1 MQRTFVFRS
10 RRRRWFVPARVAFAA
25 SAALLL
31 LAAACGGQS
40 PDGGAGGDHDG
51 AVLLPVADDPTV
63 SFCIWFQVG
72 SQNDPP
78 GKEGLSYVTGHLL
91 AEGSTQNNSYEEI
104 LVKLYPLASTYDVR
118 VDREMTTFRG
128 RTHVDNMEKFY
139 ALFTDAF
146 LRPSF
151 DEKDFERIRN
161 DALNSIK
168 NTLRYSSD
176 EELGKATLYDFV
188 FTGTSYSHPRE
199 GTVQGLESL
208 SIDDVKAFY
217 NQYYTTEN
225 AVVALGG
232 GYPSELPERIQTA
245 MDALPAGQPARAP
258 KPRAAAING
267 RNVVLVSR
275 PGADASISFGFPI
288 DVQRGE
294 REFYALWVA
303 NSWLGE
309 HRNSSSHLYQVI
321 RSARGMNY
329 GDYSY
334 IEAYPEGGFRQ
345 LPPQNVA
352 RRQQC
357 FEIWI
362 RTLPND
368 QAVFATRA
376 AMRELQ
382 KLVDN
387 GMSAEDFEL
396 TRSFLYK
403 YVLHFA
409 ETTAQRLRYA
419 VDDRF
424 YGIDGS
430 HLQRFRE
437 ILPTLTH
444 EEVNAAIQKHLQYDN
459 MKIAIV
465 TGDAELIKRQL
476 ASDEATPMD
485 YESQK
490 PDEVLEE
497 DKEISTLALK
507 IAEANIHVV
516 PVDQMFEN

>member
-1 MQRTFVFRS
+1 MRRTRL
-10 RRRRWFVPARVAFAA
+10 

-31 LAAACGGQS
+31 LFAVACGGES
-40 PDGGAGGDHDG
+40 PEGGTSGAQDGPI
-51 AVLLPVADDPTV
+51 LLPVRDDPTV

-78 GKEGLSYVTGHLL
+78 GKEGLAYVTGHLL

-104 LVKLYPLASTYDVR
+104 LAQLYPLASNYGVR
-118 VDREMTTFRG
+118 VDREMTTVRG
-128 RTHVDNMEKFY
+128 RTHVDNLEKFY
-139 ALFTDAF
+139 ALFTDA
-146 LRPSF
+146 LLKPKF

-161 DALNSIK
+161 DALNAIK

-176 EELGKATLYDFV
+176 EELGKAAFYDFV

-208 SIDDVKAFY
+208 TIDDVRAFY
-217 NQYYTTEN
+217 NQYYTREN
-225 AVVALGG
+225 SVLALGG
-232 GYPSELPERIQTA
+232 GYPSNLAERLQTS
-245 MDALPAGQPARAP
+245 MSALPAGEPAPAQEP
-258 KPRAAAING
+258 QAAAIDG
-267 RNVVLVSR
+267 RKVVLVSKA
-275 PGADASISFGFPI
+275 GADASLSFGFPI
-288 DVQRGE
+288 DVLRGE
-294 REFYALWVA
+294 RDFYALWVA

-345 LPPQNVA
+345 KPPQNVS

-362 RTLPND
+362 RTLPNE
-368 QAVFATRA
+368 QAVFALRA

-382 KLVDN
+382 TLVDQ
-387 GMSAEDFEL
+387 GMSEEDFEL
-396 TRSFLYK
+396 TRSFLNK

-409 ETTAQRLRYA
+409 ETTSQRLRYA

-430 HLQRFRE
+430 HLENFRK
-437 ILPTLTH
+437 ILATLTL
-444 EEVNAAIQKHLQYDN
+444 EEVNAAIRKHLQYEN
-459 MKIAIV
+459 MKIAII
-465 TGDAELIKRQL
+465 TGDADLIKRQL
-476 ASDEATPMD
+476 ASDEATPME
-485 YESQK
+485 YGSEK
-490 PDEVLEE
+490 PAEVLEE
-497 DKEISTLALK
+497 DKEISTLPLQ
-507 IAEANIHVV
+507 IAESNIQVI
-516 PVDQMFEN
+516 PVEEMFEN